1 MLIYDWGNQGTQA
14 AIQLQ
19 IYVSGNAREPDPT
32 SGLNVI
38 LRIRPGGG
46 MSREIR
52 APGRPSSHNASKRS
66 DSHLSPCLHRP

>member
-1 MLIYDWGNQGTQA
+1 MLLYDWGHQGTQA

-19 IYVSGNAREPDPT
+19 IYVSGNAREPDPK

-38 LRIRPGGG
+38 LRIRPRGG

-52 APGRPSSHNASKRS
+52 APGPSSHNASKRS
-66 DSHLSPCLHRP
+66 DSHLSSCLHRP